1 MTKVP
6 WNQLNLQEAYE
17 HKIYCRVRIPLLFQF
32 IKFILLV
39 SAIHGLLSLPVVIGV
54 YSHKVSDGS
63 ANCSVFN
70 RTLFTAGCV
79 DGTASES
86 QLPGAT
92 NLVMV
97 LSAVILLPIL
107 FRQQEHLRRSAGEQV
122 FQPQDFALLLEGFPA
137 DATDE
142 HEITS
147 FVCNSLLANQP
158 PECVVKVVIGF
169 DTRHYEEHITLIE
182 RLKRRL
188 DILKSGEPQQEPLST
203 NSVRLLLER
212 VGQDILRSTGYAV
225 VVFKYAQVEP
235 APNPEDI
242 AWENLSYS
250 KAKRIFM
257 QVTLWAVALGL
268 CVVSFC
274 TAAILIIF
282 NISLKNKAF
291 TGTGITMIKPVE
303 EWILSIRIDEVQETL
318 AIHSSKER
326 HISRTGEQTAF
337 MVRLTITYTINT
349 GLTYIIVLQDPRWW
363 YVRGGLIECIAMQF
377 FSFLLSEI
385 GLSLLQTQWLA
396 RVVQR
401 NCLLPLTRKP
411 ISQEAFNR
419 LYEGPDFCT
428 ATKYAAM
435 LQGLCSLSLYVSIA
449 PFLSLQAMSTWAILY
464 WVYKVAL
471 LRLAKRPNPEMTA
484 AIYKPENK
492 ASTWRT
498 MHYYKLQHTFFAK
511 YHGTHPVYASWGQ
524 EKNPDI
530 LSEPGFASCSNATAK
545 EFAARG
551 AGSRAQRRMAAIGG
565 GLLPARLRRMLSK
578 ATSSLGTSTEEG
590 RASSK
595 SNSSSN
601 VAEDN
606 AIFDVTETC
615 KLRATLVK
623 GRAAPEI
630 QRLLMQCRM
639 QRWSCP
645 PHERA
650 SFARAFAVPANA
662 PKNPVVES
670 SSKHSRVSTASSG
683 ESVAKNMTEKD
694 AEPPQSS
701 NEVVSGPP
709 IPGSSFSA
717 RWNEAGASDEQD
729 DFCEWLCSVVLRQLS
744 YADCLFGAL
753 YNESHA
759 ASTSPKQ
766 TDT

>member
-1 MTKVP
+1 M
-6 WNQLNLQEAYE
+6 
-17 HKIYCRVRIPLLFQF
+17 
-32 IKFILLV
+32 
-39 SAIHGLLSLPVVIGV
+39 
-54 YSHKVSDGS
+54 
-63 ANCSVFN
+63 
-70 RTLFTAGCV
+70 
-79 DGTASES
+79 
-86 QLPGAT
+86 
-92 NLVMV
+92 
-97 LSAVILLPIL
+97 
-107 FRQQEHLRRSAGEQV
+107 
-122 FQPQDFALLLEGFPA
+122 
-137 DATDE
+137 
-142 HEITS
+142 
-147 FVCNSLLANQP
+147 
-158 PECVVKVVIGF
+158 
-169 DTRHYEEHITLIE
+169 
-182 RLKRRL
+182 
-188 DILKSGEPQQEPLST
+188 
-203 NSVRLLLER
+203 
-212 VGQDILRSTGYAV
+212 
-225 VVFKYAQVEP
+225 
-235 APNPEDI
+235 
-242 AWENLSYS
+242 
-250 KAKRIFM
+250 
-257 QVTLWAVALGL
+257 
-268 CVVSFC
+268 
-274 TAAILIIF
+274 AAIW
-282 NISLKNKAF
+282 
-291 TGTGITMIKPVE
+291 G
-303 EWILSIRIDEVQETL
+303 Q
-318 AIHSSKER
+318 
-326 HISRTGEQTAF
+326 
-337 MVRLTITYTINT
+337 
-349 GLTYIIVLQDPRWW
+349 
-363 YVRGGLIECIAMQF
+363 
-377 FSFLLSEI
+377 
-385 GLSLLQTQWLA
+385 A

-484 AIYKPENK
+484 AIYKAVFVLRASVLLQAAGCLLLKPTTKGSALEPLKIYGISGGAIALLSILLPRRLQLKSTYLCVPENK

-565 GLLPARLRRMLSK
+565 GLLPVSLRRAQHTALFKKFLIVLMLIRYPRDL
-578 ATSSLGTSTEEG
+578 SSLLTRETQMAPVSAPLMHACMSGSFGARTIWKKDHMM
-590 RASSK
+590 ASGSPAENAN
-595 SNSSSN
+595 NSSSN

-615 KLRATLVK
+615 KLRATLVE